1 MFSQKKKILII
12 DDHPM
17 TVDGYIHLLSAGSNS
32 HFDFFNAY
40 NCKSAYLLIKKYEK
54 EKSFFDFAIIDVN
67 LPPFEEKKISSGVEL
82 AQLIRTISP
91 SCKIM
96 IISMY
101 KEPIW
106 VNRIYKSINPE
117 GFVSKNDI
125 NYKTFPEICNK
136 IINGDFFYSESINES
151 QRFFIKKNINWDE
164 NDSKILLL
172 IAQGKKTINLPE
184 FIPLSLSSIEK
195 RKANIKKQLVYG
207 AGTDKEL
214 IETAKK
220 IGLI

>member
-1 MFSQKKKILII
+1 
-12 DDHPM
+12 M
-17 TVDGYIHLLSAGSNS
+17 TVDGYIHLLSANTNNY
-32 HFDFFNAY
+32 FDFFSAY
-40 NCKSAYLLIKKYEK
+40 DCKSAYLLIKRHEK
-54 EKSFFDFAIIDVN
+54 EKYFFDFAIIDVN
-67 LPPFEEKKISSGVEL
+67 LPPYEEKKISSGIEL

-125 NYKTFPEICNK
+125 NYKTFPEICNS

-195 RKANIKKQLVYG
+195 RKANIKKQLVFG
-207 AGTDKEL
+207 SATDKEL
-214 IETAKK
+214 IEIAKK